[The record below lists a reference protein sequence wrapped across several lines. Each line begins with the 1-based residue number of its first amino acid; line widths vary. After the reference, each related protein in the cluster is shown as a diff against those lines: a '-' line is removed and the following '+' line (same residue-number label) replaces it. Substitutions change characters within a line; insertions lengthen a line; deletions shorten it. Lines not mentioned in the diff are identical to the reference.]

1 MRRCANFSGTSSRL
15 DEGTLAVAKEL
26 LALDM
31 LTVFSFRLQPSFLGW
46 SEAPRSET
54 DSLFRD
60 EKRMQVYLADYHFT
74 NWRDLKMR
82 YRIWPVSAAAKS
94 ELGRTAAV
102 PEGPAWLLAEKK
114 KDGVTWQVIPRTPAV
129 D

>member
-1 MRRCANFSGTSSRL
+1 
-15 DEGTLAVAKEL
+15 
-26 LALDM
+26 M

-60 EKRMQVYLADYHFT
+60 EKRMQAYLADYHFT

-114 KDGVTWQVIPRTPAV
+114 KTASRGRLFRVHRLWIKKGHSWNDITYILPF
-129 D
+129 